1 MASSSF
7 YKFQSFV
14 EAVAEKK
21 HDFENDTFTLAL
33 TNAANPPLNTN
44 SILANLT
51 TITPYTNLSSR
62 VLTVSG
68 SSQAGGT
75 YKCVINDITLTAG
88 GGAVAPFRYLAIY
101 NETAATDELV
111 CYYDYG
117 SDLTLADGESLLVDF
132 DGAAGA
138 FTIA

>member
-14 EAVAEKK
+14 EALAEKS
-21 HDFENDTFTLAL
+21 HNFESDTFTLAL
-33 TNAANPPLNTN
+33 TDAAHPPLNTN
-44 SILANLT
+44 SVLANLT
-51 TITPYTNLSSR
+51 PIAYTNLSSR

-68 SSQAGGT
+68 SAQTGGT
-75 YKCVINDITLTAG
+75 YKCVINDITLTAS
-88 GGAVAPFRYLAIY
+88 GGAVAAFRYLVVY
-101 NETAATDELV
+101 NETATSDELV

-117 SDLTLADGESLLVDF
+117 ADLTLADGESLLIDF